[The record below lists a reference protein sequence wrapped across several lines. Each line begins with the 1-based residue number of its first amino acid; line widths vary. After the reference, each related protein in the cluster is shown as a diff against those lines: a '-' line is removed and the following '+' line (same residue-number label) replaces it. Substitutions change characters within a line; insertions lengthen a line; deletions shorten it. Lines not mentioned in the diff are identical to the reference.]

1 MSGPGNNPWFANIF
15 TRAALDAGC
24 ALANGGFLDIYNGTQ
39 PGDAET
45 AVSTQTKL
53 AHLGLNATAFAA
65 SVVTG
70 ATGARVATATAN
82 TITDDTSAD
91 ATGTASWFRVTKST
105 GVAVFDGSVGAVG
118 DTADLLL
125 ASTSIV
131 AGEDVAISSF
141 TVKMLD

>member
-15 TRAALDAGC
+15 TRAAVDAGC

-39 PGDAET
+39 PTDAET
-45 AVSTQTKL
+45 AITTQTKL
-53 AHLGLNATAFAA
+53 AHLALSATAFGASTVLGAA
-65 SVVTG
+65 GS
-70 ATGARVATATAN
+70 RVATATAN

-91 ATGTASWFRVTKST
+91 ATGTATWFRVTKST

-118 DTADLLL
+118 DTADLIL
-125 ASTSIV
+125 ATTSIV
-131 AGEDVAISSF
+131 AGQDVAVSSF